1 MAAGS
6 AAVGPQVTAGAHRA
20 ASAGAWSGGDR
31 RTRWRVS
38 ARSRPRRSRR
48 RTCRRAGRRGTR
60 GDPASATPR
69 WRSACWLRR
78 VWRSAAS
85 PTRVCPETA
94 VPAGE
99 VQRLQELRAAVVEEA
114 AEAELARGCGEQC
127 IGDLE
132 AFVQANPYRERAWG
146 QLMVA
151 LYQAG
156 RPADALAAYGR
167 ARVRARRRVGDRA
180 RSCTARH
187 RTGDPHPRP
196 DDCSKRLRH
205 PPVWVRRTCRRR

>member
-1 MAAGS
+1 MAA
-6 AAVGPQVTAGAHRA
+6 
-20 ASAGAWSGGDR
+20 R
-31 RTRWRVS
+31 RPPS
-38 ARSRPRRSRR
+38 ARKSLQGHIVRL
-48 RTCRRAGRRGTR
+48 RRALGAAAIVERDGGYRLDPDHVGVDAERVAGLVAEAREAIRR
-60 GDPASATPR
+60 GDPEMAVGLLAE
-69 WRSACWLRR
+69 AR
-78 VWRSAAS
+78 VAFRGEPYEGVS
-85 PTRVCPETA
+85 ETA

-127 IGDLE
+127 VGDLE

-167 ARVRARRRVGDRA
+167 ARVRAGRRVGDRA
-180 RSCTARH
+180 RSRAARH
-187 RTGDPHPRP
+187 RAGDPHP
-196 DDCSKRLRH
+196 
-205 PPVWVRRTCRRR
+205 